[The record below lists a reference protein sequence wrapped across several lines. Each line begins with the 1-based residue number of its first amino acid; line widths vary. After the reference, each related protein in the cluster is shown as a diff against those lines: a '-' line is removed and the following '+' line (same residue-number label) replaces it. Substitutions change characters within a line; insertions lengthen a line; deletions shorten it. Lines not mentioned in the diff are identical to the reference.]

1 MVLLSETDRLTED
14 WIRLDSEKLHDL
26 YSSPNFIQVIKSK
39 IRKRAGHVAHVEE
52 RRSAYRVLAGKRKRA
67 H

>member
-1 MVLLSETDRLTED
+1 MVLWSKTDRFAGD
-14 WIRLDSEKLHDL
+14 WISEKLHDL

-39 IRKRAGHVAHVEE
+39 IRTWAGHVAHAEE
-52 RRSAYRVLAGKRKRA
+52 RRSAYKVLAGKRKRA

>member
-1 MVLLSETDRLTED
+1 MVLWSKSDRFAGD
-14 WIRLDSEKLHDL
+14 WIRPDSEKLHDL

-39 IRKRAGHVAHVEE
+39 IRKWAGHVAHVEE
-52 RRSAYRVLAGKRKRA
+52 RKSAYRVLAGKRKRA